1 MRKKRLVIAV
11 AFAIMSSMIF
21 STGVLAEDPELP
33 SPPSLADKMKDP
45 NFKAWAPASTPLPES
60 EITRIAFPMD
70 WILKNDADP
79 DPWYVRITFPES
91 WIKNQPVLPA
101 DEKTVTLSVPTRLLL
116 HHNQSRKADEFTVS
130 FAIQHFEGLSV
141 PERPLGPVVDVTAIA
156 DSPGGTKAI
165 QYEARRWYEHATGED
180 DITGALGFVTPY
192 EYDPGY
198 ETFFTYHEIEFGGNT
213 SGDWVEII
221 RQVEHVVSRTRVFF
235 CFVDNNVYNYPQ
247 GLTIDVGINDEVY
260 YEFYVDYDPEEQE
273 DYIMGWLEY
282 DGDWY
287 WDLMYESTAPDH
299 YDYFIGSSEID
310 TKSGIQEDFVVQSR
324 LYLDQLRV
332 DDEWE
337 DSSYVEDA
345 LDYLQ
350 YDLDYY
356 VRVSHYMDVDGLRF
370 TCLASESP

>member
-1 MRKKRLVIAV
+1 
-11 AFAIMSSMIF
+11 
-21 STGVLAEDPELP
+21 
-33 SPPSLADKMKDP
+33 
-45 NFKAWAPASTPLPES
+45 
-60 EITRIAFPMD
+60 
-70 WILKNDADP
+70 
-79 DPWYVRITFPES
+79 
-91 WIKNQPVLPA
+91 
-101 DEKTVTLSVPTRLLL
+101 
-116 HHNQSRKADEFTVS
+116 
-130 FAIQHFEGLSV
+130 
-141 PERPLGPVVDVTAIA
+141 VDVTAIA